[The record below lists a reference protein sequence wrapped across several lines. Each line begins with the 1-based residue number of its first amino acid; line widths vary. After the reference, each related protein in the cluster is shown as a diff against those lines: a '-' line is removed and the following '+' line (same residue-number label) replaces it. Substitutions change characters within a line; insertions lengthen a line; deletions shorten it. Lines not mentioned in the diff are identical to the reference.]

1 MKFSYIVQGK
11 YLLKNVYVPVEKSS
25 LIVITG
31 EEGNHFNSIGGII
44 AGLFPIVEDEIFS
57 PLEELIKFF
66 TGKLEVIEGEVP
78 HISTYIGPDPEKH
91 LLFSRVDEEIFAQ
104 TGIVKDHVFILEKF
118 GLGENF
124 LKRKI
129 STLSGGEKMKLA
141 LSIAFSSKKECIVL
155 HGILPWLDREGKI
168 CLMKQINK
176 KLKEE
181 KSIILLE
188 QDIDWFSGIAKAI
201 FYFNG
206 ESTIPYTPQLLQ
218 DKQKN
223 VSRISDNILRKINKR
238 KESEELVRFESV
250 FFRYQES
257 VDEKW
262 LFNRISFNLSTSRIY
277 SLIGEN
283 GSGKSTLAKLILRL
297 EKPDKGEI
305 FLSGI
310 PLSQIK
316 RDELVKEICFV
327 GQFPEQQI
335 TLSDV
340 EQYKKRAKKKNNLL
354 SLGLLENYFDSKRSF
369 PIAELTPVQL
379 KAVALISSLYRN
391 TKLIILDEP
400 TWGID
405 LSGESFLL
413 EILDRI
419 IDELNCV
426 SILIITHNMEFIRRL
441 STEVLWLNRGILKQ
455 YTDFEEI
462 KKDGE
467 FQKFF
472 GVINKNKS
480 IY

>member
-310 PLSQIK
+310 
-316 RDELVKEICFV
+316 
-327 GQFPEQQI
+327 
-335 TLSDV
+335 